1 MASATGLY
9 DQRRRAWDQPLLG
22 HLSLPASALSPVSD
36 EPQSGLQARFARRW
50 PALARVPWLPAI
62 GDGACSNVGA
72 GAVGRDTAAVFLG
85 TSGAVR
91 VLFATD
97 DPPVVRGGWTYR
109 LDARRVVAGGALSNG
124 GQRSP
129 GRRHTVPHVDPA
141 LAWRSRADVH

>member
-1 MASATGLY
+1 I
-9 DQRRRAWDQPLLG
+9 
-22 HLSLPASALSPVSD
+22 SD
-36 EPQSGLQARFARRW
+36 EAQRGLQPRFARRW

-124 GQRSP
+124 GNVITWLRQTFP
-129 GRRHTVPHVDPA
+129 QVDPA
-141 LAWRSRADVH
+141 LLWRSGADADGLTAPPPSVARAALRRRARLPARRERYG